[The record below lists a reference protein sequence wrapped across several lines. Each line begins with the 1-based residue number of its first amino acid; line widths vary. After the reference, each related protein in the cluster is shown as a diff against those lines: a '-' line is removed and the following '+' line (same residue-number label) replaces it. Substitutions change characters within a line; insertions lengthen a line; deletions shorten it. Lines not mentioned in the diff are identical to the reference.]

1 MVETVHCAQFCQ
13 RSFAPLY
20 AKLLQLQG
28 QHQQARNGRRRR
40 RGRHRGIITGS
51 QVKVLPQTQCCCCF
65 YRFEMAKLEI
75 VGLEPPLPPPHS
87 DERGGEND
95 EDRQLQRARS
105 RRVLGVITQ
114 ELEI

>member
-40 RGRHRGIITGS
+40 RGRHRGIITGTPS
-51 QVKVLPQTQCCCCF
+51 QSTTADAARCCF

-75 VGLEPPLPPPHS
+75 VGLEPPPPPSHF

>member
-1 MVETVHCAQFCQ
+1 MDDADAVDVTA
-13 RSFAPLY
+13 A
-20 AKLLQLQG
+20 LLPVP
-28 QHQQARNGRRRR
+28 
-40 RGRHRGIITGS
+40 

-75 VGLEPPLPPPHS
+75 VGLEPPPPPSHS